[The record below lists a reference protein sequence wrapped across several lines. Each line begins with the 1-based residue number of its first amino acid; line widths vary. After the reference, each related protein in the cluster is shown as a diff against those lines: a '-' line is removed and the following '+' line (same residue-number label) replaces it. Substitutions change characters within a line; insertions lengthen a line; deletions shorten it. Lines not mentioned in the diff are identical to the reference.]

1 MLETLDDDGRESSR
15 GLLDWM
21 DSSRGLLDW
30 MESSRGLLDWME
42 SSRGLLDWMNSS
54 RELLDWMDSSRGLLD
69 LYRLTAFRIQPC
81 SLSSGLMS
89 FVLSFSGLLSSG
101 LVSLNSAAPT
111 C

>member
-21 DSSRGLLDW
+21 DSSRG
-30 MESSRGLLDWME
+30 
-42 SSRGLLDWMNSS
+42 
-54 RELLDWMDSSRGLLD
+54 LLDWMDSSRGLLD

-81 SLSSGLMS
+81 SLSSGLVPSGLMS